1 MAEATLHR
9 QSCMVVTETWCPRS
23 WECSPLPLYRTC
35 CLEEYLRIF
44 QICWLSWLNFQK
56 AFSWEGS
63 SLCFQKHTKLYVLN
77 KVSSTGSSSRY
88 HEYFELERSFSLSLG
103 VQCVCNCSLAGI
115 RNTLASLCEMRD
127 LKALGNSFY
136 LGCSFLSYSLTWS
149 GLSLKRAP
157 QRGFPDFHIKW
168 GLLALIPVGILHFPV
183 SYPVSPTTSP
193 FLAGLSAS

>member
-115 RNTLASLCEMRD
+115 RNTLASL
-127 LKALGNSFY
+127 
-136 LGCSFLSYSLTWS
+136 TWS

-168 GLLALIPVGILHFPV
+168 GLLALFPVGILHFPV